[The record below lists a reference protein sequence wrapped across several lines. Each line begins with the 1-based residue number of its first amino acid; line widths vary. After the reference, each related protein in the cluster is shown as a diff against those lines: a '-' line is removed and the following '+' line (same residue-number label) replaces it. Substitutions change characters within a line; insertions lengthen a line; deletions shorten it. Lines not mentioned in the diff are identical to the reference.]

1 MKKTILLI
9 LCIGYSLVIFS
20 QKRDS
25 VITLKKMYESEVSDS
40 SKFVITTKIA
50 KLFEKTNKDS
60 ARFYY
65 DKAYNFILDKNNKDL
80 EGDALIN
87 LGLFDFRSRSY
98 VNSIKHFKE
107 SLKICEYKIDKNKE
121 ARIYNYLGYCYMYL
135 YDENSSFE
143 NFIKS
148 LSISKAVS
156 NKGKIADNYSG
167 IGTLFYEQE
176 NYEFARKYYADALA
190 INLELNDSSKIANN
204 YIDLGNALSDAGKLK
219 KGLEYYQKSIEI
231 LKKLND
237 NTGLGINYNNISDSY
252 KELKDYKKANLFLS
266 KALALAKKEKDKR
279 LLSIIYLNK
288 AAIENILNNKKLA
301 IKFAIISI
309 KYADEVKA
317 IKYKAEDYKTLS
329 KAYKALGDLKKAF
342 YYNEKYI
349 SLNDSL
355 DKFDKHKTALLF
367 KSLSE
372 LEKTNLKVDKLA
384 IENTRVKAKNKNEKK
399 FIYGLI
405 IAMTIFAFLL
415 VLINGQYSKKQEAY
429 NLLEYQNFKINE
441 MHDEIEKQK
450 NYLEKL
456 NHTKDKFF
464 SIIAH
469 DLKNPFNSIKG
480 FTELLLENGDSYTEE
495 RKRKFLKII
504 ASSTTK
510 ASELLNNLLIW
521 ANSQSGKIE
530 FNPEKLD
537 LNRQIVNVC
546 TFLGAQAL
554 SKEVEIKTNLESNI
568 FVYADKNMI
577 NTVLRNLISNAIK
590 FTNRNGLIEVSSK
603 ENKDE
608 ISVEVKDNGVGIP
621 KDELETLFSLDSKH
635 THVGTANEQGTGLG
649 LLLCNEFI
657 KKNKGELTVTSEINK
672 GSIFKFTL
680 PKIQNIVEK

>member
-9 LCIGYSLVIFS
+9 FCISYLVGFS
-20 QKRDS
+20 QKKDS
-25 VITLKKMYESEVSDS
+25 ITFFKKMYNSEISDS

-50 KLFEKTNKDS
+50 KLFKKINKDS

-65 DKAYNFILDKNNKDL
+65 EKAYNFTVEINNKNL

-87 LGLFDFRSRSY
+87 LGLFDFSSRVY
-98 VNSIKHFKE
+98 INSIKHFKKA
-107 SLKICEYKIDKNKE
+107 LKICEQKLDKNKE
-121 ARIYNYLGYCYMYL
+121 AKVYNHLGYCYMYL
-135 YDENSSFE
+135 YDENNSFE

-148 LSISKAVS
+148 LSISKEIS
-156 NKGKIADNYSG
+156 NKKRITDNYSG
-167 IGTLFYEQE
+167 IGTLFYDQE
-176 NYEFARKYYADALA
+176 NYELAQKYYADALA
-190 INLELNDSSKIANN
+190 INLKLNDSSKIANN
-204 YIDLGNALSDAGKLK
+204 YIDLGNALSDGGNLK

-231 LKKLND
+231 LKKIKD
-237 NTGLGINYNNISDSY
+237 NIGLGINYNNISDSY
-252 KELKDYKKANLFLS
+252 KELKDYKKANSFLS
-266 KALALAKKEKDKR
+266 KALTLAKKENDKR

-288 AAIENILNNKKLA
+288 ANIEAILNHKKLA
-301 IKFAIISI
+301 IKYAIISI
-309 KYADEVKA
+309 KYAKEIKA
-317 IKYKAEDYKTLS
+317 LKYIAEDYKTLS
-329 KAYKALGDLKKAF
+329 KAYKAIGNLNKAF
-342 YYNEKYI
+342 YYNEKY
-349 SLNDSL
+349 SNLHDSL
-355 DKFDKHKTALLF
+355 AKFDKHKTALLF

-384 IENTRVKAKNKNEKK
+384 IENARVIAKNKDEKK

-415 VLINGQYSKKQEAY
+415 ILINRQYSKKQEAY

-456 NHTKDKFF
+456 NNTKDKFF

-521 ANSQSGKIE
+521 ANSQSGKIQ
-530 FNPEKLD
+530 FNPEKLN
-537 LNRQIVNVC
+537 LNKQIENVC

-554 SKEVEIKTNLESNI
+554 SKEVEIKTNLKPNI
-568 FVYADKNMI
+568 FVFADKNMI
-577 NTVLRNLISNAIK
+577 NTALRNLISNAIK
-590 FTNRNGLIEVSSK
+590 FTNKNGLIEVTSK
-603 ENKDE
+603 ENEQE
-608 ISVEVKDNGVGIP
+608 IVVEVKDNGIGIS
-621 KDELETLFSLDSKH
+621 KEEIENLFSLDSKQ

-649 LLLCNEFI
+649 LLLCYEFI
-657 KKNKGELTVTSEINK
+657 KKNKGELTVTSELNK

-680 PKIQNIVEK
+680 PKL